1 MLIDDGELVMR
12 RMSCPL
18 KAVVE
23 MRGCIADYEVWSN
36 FKLLTRKGNF
46 QWRQLKALF
55 LSYSP
60 VYWFTN
66 IQNCQAL
73 LRFEESVQERQIK
86 ITSIAYTH

>member
-36 FKLLTRKGNF
+36 FKLQSTYKEGQLPMEAVKGALPFILASLLVYQYTELPGLTSVRRKCS
-46 QWRQLKALF
+46 RK
-55 LSYSP
+55 
-60 VYWFTN
+60 TN
-66 IQNCQAL
+66 KN
-73 LRFEESVQERQIK
+73 
-86 ITSIAYTH
+86 Y